1 MSNSNH
7 NGRDQRRELF
17 HWKMKKLLL
26 TLALYLLSA
35 VPSWAQLAVVQNSGN
50 SGDNMTSVTASPA
63 LTTTSGNLLV
73 CDLAMYGTFS
83 SFADSRTLTW
93 TDSITLTSHSSDSGE
108 KLGQKYVAN
117 ASGGANHTFTL
128 HLTAPGYPT
137 VSCTEVS
144 GAATSSVLDQ
154 TSINVSTVATTSQT
168 SNSTST
174 TTQAD
179 EISWAWALRSLRH
192 TPQRGV
198 LLKIAT
204 SAAVLPHRESSAPV
218 GSFLQPALMPLP
230 TRPAAEIPGRSP
242 LLRHSRLLPRLL
254 RLDSSGDATDLRGQS
269 EQENEGGN
277 MKTETENKEQQGGEQ
292 PLRDQAWW
300 ERRAKHFE
308 SEYQREKAKRRE
320 LQKQFG
326 EDED

>member
-93 TDSITLTSHSSDSGE
+93 TDSITLTSHSSDTGE

-179 EISWAWALRSLRH
+179 EILM
-192 TPQRGV
+192 GV
-198 LLKIAT
+198 GTSFPSAYTAT
-204 SAAVLPHRESSAPV
+204 
-218 GSFLQPALMPLP
+218 GSFTENRNISGSP
-230 TRPAAEIPGRSP
+230 TAQGIISA
-242 LLRHSRLLPRLL
+242 SRIVSATGAYAFTYTT
-254 RLDSSGDATDLRGQS
+254 SSGDPWPISAVATFKAAAAAAETGQF
-269 EQENEGGN
+269 
-277 MKTETENKEQQGGEQ
+277 
-292 PLRDQAWW
+292 
-300 ERRAKHFE
+300 RR
-308 SEYQREKAKRRE
+308 RN
-320 LQKQFG
+320 
-326 EDED
+326 